1 MKNILKTMVTLTLL
15 IVALSACQQ
24 QKDVSTLLEKDDTR
38 NEIFNTIISD
48 HEYAEQLITKMMED
62 DHTKMM
68 MKGNQEMMG
77 MMMSENEDMTAM
89 MKDNPE
95 MMHGMMS
102 NMMNMAEAD
111 SSMCAHLMTMMKDKP
126 NMMGQMMEM
135 MHKEGIMDKETM
147 MRNKEKM
154 GKENHPGHH

>member
-1 MKNILKTMVTLTLL
+1 MKNILKTVVTLTLL

-62 DHTKMM
+62 DHTQMM

-111 SSMCAHLMTMMKDKP
+111 SSMCAYMMTMMKNKP

-135 MHKEGIMDKETM
+135 MHKEGMMDKETM

-154 GKENHPGHH
+154 GIENHSGHH